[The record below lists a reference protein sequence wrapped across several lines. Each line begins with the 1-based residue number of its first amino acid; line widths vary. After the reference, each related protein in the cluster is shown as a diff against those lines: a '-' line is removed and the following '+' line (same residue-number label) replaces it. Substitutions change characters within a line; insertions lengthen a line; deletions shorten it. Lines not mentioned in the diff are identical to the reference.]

1 MLEFCV
7 NQIIPIFRL
16 SGFMTR
22 QWRNRQPMMHRL
34 GIFALMVLFVLQAI
48 VVTSAPRVAPGADNE
63 TIVVCTGNGM
73 KVMSLSDLGV
83 DSVDDLDPNDP
94 RHLASGD
101 HCALCAFGHPALLS
115 HSVAFVLPADSGL
128 QGLQTL
134 ADLEPD
140 SDGLYS
146 PLQARAPPIFNG

>member
-101 HCALCAFGHPALLS
+101 HCALCAVRVRASRAAIALCCICPSRRL
-115 HSVAFVLPADSGL
+115 GL
-128 QGLQTL
+128 
-134 ADLEPD
+134 
-140 SDGLYS
+140 
-146 PLQARAPPIFNG
+146 ARFANPGRPRA